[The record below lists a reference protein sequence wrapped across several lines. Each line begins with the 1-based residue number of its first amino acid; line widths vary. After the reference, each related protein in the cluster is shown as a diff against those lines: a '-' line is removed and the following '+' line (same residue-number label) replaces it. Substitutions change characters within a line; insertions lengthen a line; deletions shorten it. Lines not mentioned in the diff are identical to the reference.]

1 MSTAIIA
8 VGRRKTS
15 TARVMLKPGSGKCTV
30 NNKDIAVYF
39 PRGTHRLHILEAMK
53 TVEIGSQ
60 YDIHANVAGGGIS
73 GQAGAIRLGIARAL
87 VKIDE
92 ELKPKLKPLGLMSRD
107 PRMKER
113 RKYGLAKARKR
124 FQFSKR

>member
-1 MSTAIIA
+1 MSTAITA

-15 TARVMLKPGSGKCTV
+15 TARIRLVPGNGKVTV
-30 NNKDIAVYF
+30 NNKDIDAHFKRKTEV
-39 PRGTHRLHILEAMK
+39 ILAEEPLK
-53 TVEIGSQ
+53 SVEIGSQ
-60 YDIHANVAGGGIS
+60 YNVIALVSGGGKT

-87 VKIDE
+87 VKIDD
-92 ELKPKLKPLGLMSRD
+92 ELKKILKPMGMMSRD

-124 FQFSKR
+124 YQFSKR

>member
-1 MSTAIIA
+1 MSTTILT

-15 TARVMLKPGSGKCTV
+15 NARVRLFPGTGQVTV
-30 NNKDIAVYF
+30 NGKSIKDYF
-39 PRGTHRLHILEAMK
+39 PRESHQLHIEEPLKAVEAK
-53 TVEIGSQ
+53 FDVT
-60 YDIHANVAGGGIS
+60 ANVNGGGQT

-87 VKIDE
+87 VKLDE
-92 ELKPKLKPLGLMSRD
+92 ELKKVLKPLGVMSRD

-124 FQFSKR
+124 YQFSKR